1 MKSHRL
7 MALVGLLAALSLPLV
22 ATAGEGAF
30 GVGRDDPAL
39 VTILDRFGQDLEA
52 QTPALDARTRDRVAL
67 AALIAVNAPTA
78 FRARLEQALDGGMSP
93 AEAKEILYHAVPY
106 VGVGRVAECLR
117 EANAFLRE
125 RGVALPLPD
134 AATVTAE
141 TRFDR
146 GLAIQVETFGEGFR
160 TALTSGPEDLR
171 PVRRNLAANCFGD
184 FYTRRGLDMQAREL
198 LTYSM
203 LIALGGC
210 EAQVRG
216 HINGNLAVGNGRATL
231 IQATLSLIPIIGY
244 PRTLNALAAIDELT
258 RKEP

>member
-1 MKSHRL
+1 MKRRRL
-7 MALVGLLAALSLPLV
+7 MAFVGLLAVLSLPLA

-39 VTILDRFGQDLEA
+39 AAILDRFGQDLEA
-52 QTPALDARTRDRVAL
+52 QTPALDACTRDRVAL

-78 FRARLEQALDGGMSP
+78 FRARLEQALDGGMPP

-117 EANAFLRE
+117 EANALLRE

-146 GLAIQVETFGEGFR
+146 GLAIRGELLGR
-160 TALTSGPEDLR
+160 GSRPPVPGGPEALR
-171 PVRRNLAANCFGD
+171 PARRSLAANCCAGSSP
-184 FYTRRGLDMQAREL
+184 RRGLDMQAREL
-198 LTYSM
+198 LTCSM

-210 EAQVRG
+210 EAQVCG
-216 HINGNLAVGNGRATL
+216 HINGNLAVGNDRATL
-231 IQATLSLIPIIGY
+231 IQTTLSLIPIIGY
-244 PRTLNALAAIDELT
+244 PRTLNALSAIDELT